1 MTQVNTGQGFSSVFE
16 NGVGNEF
23 DIDERL
29 GSALPPQDGSW
40 QNVLL
45 SDMSLLLLRL
55 GYHVNNHLCP
65 DFVRMTRK

>member
-1 MTQVNTGQGFSSVFE
+1 MRQVNTGQGFSSVFE

-40 QNVLL
+40 QN
-45 SDMSLLLLRL
+45 S
-55 GYHVNNHLCP
+55 
-65 DFVRMTRK
+65 FVVRYELATVTIRIPRK